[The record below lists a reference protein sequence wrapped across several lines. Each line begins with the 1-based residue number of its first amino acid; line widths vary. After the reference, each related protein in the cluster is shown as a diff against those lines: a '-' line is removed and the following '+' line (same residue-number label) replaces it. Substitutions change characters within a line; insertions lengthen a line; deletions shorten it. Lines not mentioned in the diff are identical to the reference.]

1 MVWFVG
7 CFSTA
12 CGELGGAYLTA
23 LAEKVGAPSGAALKE
38 DPARYLAA
46 LPSARRST
54 APAGEM
60 PALPSDARF
69 KGWARRLLSSPEPMA
84 YLTDERGL
92 TPDVIETLE
101 IGWDGERL
109 ILPMRRGGVI
119 VAYKTRLPR
128 PGAQMRCCSGSGRP
142 WPLYPEPD
150 PDWSWLVLTAGEFD
164 AARLLS
170 AGLPAC
176 SVSLGAGAW
185 RDEWMAA
192 LDGRRVVVVFDNN
205 ETALARRRASA
216 LRDAGLEARRLDLRT
231 LGLTDAKGD
240 VSDYLNTGGSA
251 RRLRRAALRRFA

>member
-1 MVWFVG
+1 
-7 CFSTA
+7 
-12 CGELGGAYLTA
+12 
-23 LAEKVGAPSGAALKE
+23 
-38 DPARYLAA
+38 
-46 LPSARRST
+46 
-54 APAGEM
+54 
-60 PALPSDARF
+60 
-69 KGWARRLLSSPEPMA
+69 MA